1 MRRLLIVPLVVLLAT
16 VLAVPASAGSA
27 FPEVIPLP
35 DGFQPEGIE
44 IGPGTTFYVG
54 SIPTGAIYR
63 GDLRTGEGDV
73 WIAGGQ
79 ARQAIGLDLDPA
91 GRWLWVAGGP
101 TSEGYVYHTSSSAG
115 PRYTYD
121 FNNSPT
127 FVNDVVVTKGGAYF
141 TDSQQAVI
149 YRVALGAGFEPTGDF
164 TEIPLG
170 GDYTHV
176 TGAFNLNGIEATAN
190 GKWLVAVQSVTGSLF
205 RINPETGEATLID
218 LDGAVMTAGDGLLL
232 HGKTLYVVQNR
243 LNQIAVVELSPDL
256 TSGAVVDTITSPYF
270 DVPTTIADY
279 GNRLYAVN
287 ARFGTTDPQPAAY
300 DVVRVTKH

>member
-16 VLAVPASAGSA
+16 VLAVPASAGPA

-79 ARQAIGLDLDPA
+79 GRQAIGLDLDPA

-101 TSEGYVYHTSSSAG
+101 TGDGYVYDTPSDG
-115 PRYTYD
+115 DPMCTYD
-121 FNNSPT
+121 FASSAT
-127 FVNDVVVTKGGAYF
+127 FVNDVVVTTDAAYF
-141 TDSQQAVI
+141 TDSQKDVI
-149 YRVALGAGFEPTGDF
+149 YRAEIGPGGMPTCEWESITVGGDF
-164 TEIPLG
+164 ELAPG
-170 GDYTHV
+170 
-176 TGAFNLNGIEATAN
+176 FNLNGIEAAAN
-190 GKWLVAVQSVTGSLF
+190 GKWLVAVQTATGSLF
-205 RINPETGEATLID
+205 RIDPEIGAATLID
-218 LDGAVMTAGDGLLL
+218 LGGAVMTAGDGLLL
-232 HGKTLYVVQNR
+232 HGKTLYVVQNQ

-256 TSGAVVDTITSPYF
+256 TSGAVVDTITSPHF
-270 DVPTTIADY
+270 DVPTTIADL
-279 GNRLYAVN
+279 GHWLYAVN

-300 DVVRVTKH
+300 DVVQVRKR